1 MHLLDRREHALAW
14 DEHAVAARAV
24 VQAVP
29 AVHGLVPHLHGGL
42 PFRALLVVLTL
53 TSDVLF
59 SIPPSSLGLQ
69 ALEVI
74 ERGTCVELVHLPGT
88 DDAADPQSQEHQAPH
103 DRERVDPGNVVV
115 TLRAVGNCGHQKSA
129 AAYPR
134 T

>member
-69 ALEVI
+69 ALEV
-74 ERGTCVELVHLPGT
+74 RQC
-88 DDAADPQSQEHQAPH
+88 PQSDISQIRVGSLSTRRAPVAG
-103 DRERVDPGNVVV
+103 RRTPVGPSRVSLIDANA
-115 TLRAVGNCGHQKSA
+115 L
-129 AAYPR
+129 
-134 T
+134 

>member
-88 DDAADPQSQEHQAPH
+88 HDAADPQSQELLRPPLAAFPA
-103 DRERVDPGNVVV
+103 NVVV

-134 T
+134 TE